1 MLDDDAVV
9 DSILFD
15 EMQSVQQHWKQFLI
29 LTMEKEFHIDPVVA
43 DGKKKA
49 KANRFT
55 RSNDSLLAYENLY
68 DFDGMRHW
76 YPTSR

>member
-1 MLDDDAVV
+1 MLDDDAIV

-15 EMQSVQQHWKQFLI
+15 DMQSVQQQWKQFLI
-29 LTMEKEFHIDPVVA
+29 LTMEKEFHIDPAVA
-43 DGKKKA
+43 DGKKKV
-49 KANRFT
+49 KANKLT